1 MIIFVSVFY
10 LFKWTVVPRG
20 TVECAARP
28 GPRSSGVG
36 PIPSKP
42 LRRVWPSVNERDA
55 LRRLAADLP
64 HAGDD
69 AAVVSDTVITTDMLH
84 ERTDFPPGTTRY
96 TAGWRAV
103 GASLSDVAAMGAR
116 ATAAV
121 AVYAAPDFDPD
132 ELDRFVA
139 GAVDVCEAVGAEYV
153 GGDLDGHEEFTTAST
168 AVGDVA
174 DGGPVTRSGAA
185 PGDALCVTGEWG
197 RSAAA
202 LRLFERDDEA
212 STERANDLFR
222 FAPRVADGVALAGR
236 ATAMMDSSDGLA
248 RSLHQLAEASEVGFA
263 LDRDRL
269 PVHPAVD
276 DVAEGPTDRF
286 ELAAHFGEDFEL
298 VCAVPESDLDTA
310 REACPSGL
318 VRVGAVVDAADGVTA
333 DGDPLPDRGY
343 THG

>member
-1 MIIFVSVFY
+1 M
-10 LFKWTVVPRG
+10 
-20 TVECAARP
+20 
-28 GPRSSGVG
+28 
-36 PIPSKP
+36 
-42 LRRVWPSVNERDA
+42 NERDA
-55 LRRLAADLP
+55 LRALAADLP

-69 AAVVSDTVITTDMLH
+69 AAVAGDTVITTDMLH

-121 AVYAAPDFDPD
+121 AVYADAAFDEA

-139 GAVDVCEAVGAEYV
+139 GAVDVCEAVDAEYV
-153 GGDLDGHEEFTTAST
+153 GGDLDTHDEFTTDST
-168 AVGDVA
+168 AIGDAPDAGV
-174 DGGPVTRSGAA
+174 VTRSGAR

-202 LRLFERDDEA
+202 LRLFERGDDDA
-212 STERANDLFR
+212 VERANDLFR
-222 FAPRVADGVALAGR
+222 FTPRVADGLALAGA

-248 RSLHQLAEASEVGFA
+248 RSLHQLAEASGVGFA
-263 LDRDRL
+263 LDRDAL

-276 DVAEGPTDRF
+276 DVIDAGSADAVGESDADPTEGDERF

-298 VCAVPESDLDTA
+298 VCTVPEPALE
-310 REACPSGL
+310 RVQEACPAGL
-318 VRVGAVVDAADGVTA
+318 VRVGSVREADAGVTV
-333 DGDPLPDRGY
+333 DGEPLPDRGY